1 MKFVVLVL
9 VVGGMLL
16 WLFGRGRR
24 SLGPRKPEAG
34 APPQAPQAMITC
46 AHCGVHL
53 PREDAVEHDGR
64 SYCSQAHQ
72 IAGPAGRE

>member
-1 MKFVVLVL
+1 MKYVVLVL

-16 WLFGRGRR
+16 WLLGRGRR
-24 SLGPRKPEAG
+24 SSGSGQGGAGSAPG
-34 APPQAPQAMITC
+34 APKAMVSC

-53 PREDAVEHDGR
+53 PREDALQHDGR